1 MTFEI
6 LVRENTRMLTVFLR
20 SRLDDEVAVDDL
32 FQETMLVAW
41 KRLDDCDQSRPFGPW
56 LRGIAHRL
64 VLAHYRKQKRNPLP
78 LSDEVLEIV
87 DEHFENIHAHPGDT
101 WDEKIGALHKC
112 LESLPEKHRTVVQER
127 YLEDKPVKCVADR
140 LCISLE
146 ACKKRLQRARA
157 MLAKC
162 LRLKGILAT
171 GMKQA

>member
-1 MTFEI
+1 
-6 LVRENTRMLTVFLR
+6 
-20 SRLDDEVAVDDL
+20 
-32 FQETMLVAW
+32 
-41 KRLDDCDQSRPFGPW
+41 

-64 VLAHYRKQKRNPLP
+64 VLAHYRKQKRNLLP
-78 LSDEVLEIV
+78 LSDEILEMV

-127 YLEDKPVKCVADR
+127 YLEDEPVKCVADR

-162 LRLKGILAT
+162 LRLKGVLAT